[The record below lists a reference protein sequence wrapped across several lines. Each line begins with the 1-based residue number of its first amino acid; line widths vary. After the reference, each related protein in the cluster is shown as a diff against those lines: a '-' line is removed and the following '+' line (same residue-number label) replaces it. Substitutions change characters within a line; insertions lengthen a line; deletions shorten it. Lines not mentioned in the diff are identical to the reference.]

1 MLHKKLFII
10 ALPMLSQIGCMG
22 RSQPRP
28 IVVSDPTPYT
38 TPQPFYPPRD
48 NTPAKTYQLKPIPKA
63 VVRQKPPPP
72 KTVIIQ
78 KKAPI
83 AKTAIIRSKPKPLSS
98 AVIALVNIS
107 DKNVRTG
114 QLEPAVVNLERA
126 LRIEPRS
133 ALLTYKLAELK
144 LKQVKFRLA
153 ENLALKSALLAASDK
168 VLKKKSW
175 ELIVKARRLQKNYN
189 GAKEAQEKVQ
199 SFN

>member
-1 MLHKKLFII
+1 
-10 ALPMLSQIGCMG
+10 MG
-22 RSQPRP
+22 GSQPRP
-28 IVVSDPTPYT
+28 IIVSNPTT
-38 TPQPFYPPRD
+38 SQPSYQPPPK
-48 NTPAKTYQLKPIPKA
+48 TPASTYQLKPIPEA
-63 VVRQKPPPP
+63 VVRQQPS

-83 AKTAIIRSKPKPLSS
+83 AKTAIIRPKPKPLSS
-98 AVIALVNIS
+98 AVIALVSLS
-107 DKNVRTG
+107 DKNARSG

-126 LRIEPRS
+126 LRIEPRN

-153 ENLALKSALLAASDK
+153 ENLALKSALLAASDMA
-168 VLKKKSW
+168 LKKKSW